1 MLLSLLNI
9 HTKVTGDCTCR
20 KKFKFS
26 IELFDAITGECIL
39 NQEFTPKS
47 FRCKTVNTI
56 YFKKI
61 NSRGIMSL
69 VCQKIMNK
77 NMKIKELQN
86 VYIV

>member
-1 MLLSLLNI
+1 MLLSLSNI
-9 HTKVTGDCTCR
+9 HTKVTGDCTCH

-26 IELFDAITGECIL
+26 IELFDAIAGEFIL

>member
-1 MLLSLLNI
+1 MLLSLSNI
-9 HTKVTGDCTCR
+9 HTKVTGDCTCH

-26 IELFDAITGECIL
+26 IELFDAIMGECIL

>member
-1 MLLSLLNI
+1 MLLSLSNI
-9 HTKVTGDCTCR
+9 HTKVTGDCTCH
-20 KKFKFS
+20 KKFIFS

-56 YFKKI
+56 YLKKI